1 MKFSIN
7 KGRLNEQPLVNSVS
21 LFFIP
26 VVLCTGILYL
36 IFYSQS
42 EHLYNVVKSAAVR
55 CDLAKKVY
63 STFGK
68 KKASRSP
75 YLFLEMLHF

>member
-1 MKFSIN
+1 MKVSIN
-7 KGRLNEQPLVNSVS
+7 NGRLNEQPLVNSVL

-42 EHLYNVVKSAAVR
+42 EHLYNVIKSAAVI
-55 CDLAKKVY
+55 CDLAKKRE
-63 STFGK
+63 SIFEK
-68 KKASRSP
+68 KKKKGLLGP
-75 YLFLEMLHF
+75 LIYF